1 MGRSRVEQRDGI
13 GALTAPGAAEIFAS
27 SEVTIGEVS
36 NPGAP
41 DESALGADARREQI
55 TRLLL
60 ERDTVT
66 VRELAERFAVSAMTV
81 HRDLDRLEARGILR
95 KVHGGATAQPSS
107 LYESSLVF
115 RLGAMADEKRAI
127 ARRAALEVQPG
138 SSVLL
143 DDSTTCLAMV
153 PFLIRIP
160 QLTIVTNFLSV
171 VDQVTLHKDAETK
184 LILLGG
190 DYDVKYHSLLGVLA
204 EHALAELRV
213 DQCFLSVSAVDASGV
228 FHQEPH
234 QARIKQRMTESASS
248 AILLVDSSKLGKRAL
263 HRIVGL
269 DAFDLLIVDERA
281 PANEVSALRS
291 SQAQVLVASRAEPK
305 DGSDVVD
312 S

>member
-1 MGRSRVEQRDGI
+1 VRIR
-13 GALTAPGAAEIFAS
+13 
-27 SEVTIGEVS
+27 EVS
-36 NPGAP
+36 DA
-41 DESALGADARREQI
+41 ESAEHVTLGADARREQI

-66 VRELAERFAVSAMTV
+66 VRELTARFGVSTMTV

-115 RLGAMADEKRAI
+115 RLGSMIDEKQTI

-138 SSVLL
+138 SSVLI

-153 PFLIRIP
+153 PFLVRIP
-160 QLTIVTNFLSV
+160 QLTIVTNFLTV
-171 VDQVTLHKDAETK
+171 VDQVTPYKDAETK

-190 DYDVKYHSLLGVLA
+190 DYDEKYNSLLGVLT

-213 DQCFLSVSAVDASGV
+213 DQCFLSVSAVDRHGV

-234 QARIKQRMTESASS
+234 QARIKRKMTEIASS
-248 AILLVDSSKLGKRAL
+248 VILLVDSSKLGKRAL

-269 DAFDLLIVDERA
+269 DAFDLLIVGEGA
-281 PANEVSALRS
+281 STEEVFAL
-291 SQAQVLVASRAEPK
+291 QASGVQVLVATAGE
-305 DGSDVVD
+305 SDEESAPGGEGGD
-312 S
+312 E

>member
-1 MGRSRVEQRDGI
+1 MR
-13 GALTAPGAAEIFAS
+13 
-27 SEVTIGEVS
+27 EVS
-36 NPGAP
+36 SDQVVEPAT
-41 DESALGADARREQI
+41 LGADARREQI

-60 ERDTVT
+60 ERETVT
-66 VRELAERFAVSAMTV
+66 VRELTARFGVSTMTV

-115 RLGAMADEKRAI
+115 RLGSMADEKRTI

-138 SSVLL
+138 SSVLI

-153 PFLIRIP
+153 PFLVRIP
-160 QLTIVTNFLSV
+160 QLTIVTNFLTV
-171 VDQVTLHKDAETK
+171 VDQVTPYKDADTK

-190 DYDVKYHSLLGVLA
+190 DYDEKYHSLLGVLA

-213 DQCFLSVSAVDASGV
+213 DQCFLSVSAVDGDGV

-234 QARIKQRMTESASS
+234 QARIKRKMTEIASS
-248 AILLVDSSKLGKRAL
+248 VILLVDSSKLGKRAL

-269 DAFDLLIVDERA
+269 DAFDSLIVGEGASTDE
-281 PANEVSALRS
+281 VLALRS
-291 SQAQVLVASRAEPK
+291 SGARVLVATVEEFE
-305 DGSDVVD
+305 DEGSTGG
-312 S
+312 SSGGNE

>member
-1 MGRSRVEQRDGI
+1 MRD
-13 GALTAPGAAEIFAS
+13 
-27 SEVTIGEVS
+27 VS
-36 NPGAP
+36 TQTTP
-41 DESALGADARREQI
+41 DPSALSADARREQI

-66 VRELAERFAVSAMTV
+66 VRELTARFGVSTMTV

-115 RLGAMADEKRAI
+115 RLGSMADEKRAI

-138 SSVLL
+138 SSVLI

-153 PFLIRIP
+153 PFLIRVP

-171 VDQVTLHKDAETK
+171 VDQVTHHEEADTK

-190 DYDVKYHSLLGVLA
+190 DYDAKYHSLLGVIA
-204 EHALAELRV
+204 EHALSELRV
-213 DQCFLSVSAVDASGV
+213 DQCFQSVSAADGHGV
-228 FHQEPH
+228 YHQEPH
-234 QARIKQRMTESASS
+234 QARIKRRMTEIASS
-248 AILLVDSSKLGKRAL
+248 SVLLVDSSKLGKRAL

-269 DAFDLLIVDERA
+269 DAFDLLIVGEGT
-281 PANEVSALRS
+281 PPEEVFALRAS
-291 SQAQVLVASRAEPK
+291 GANVLVASDEDDDLAPARSERA
-305 DGSDVVD
+305 DD
-312 S
+312 

>member
-1 MGRSRVEQRDGI
+1 MR
-13 GALTAPGAAEIFAS
+13 EIS
-27 SEVTIGEVS
+27 TDDVTE
-36 NPGAP
+36 PAT
-41 DESALGADARREQI
+41 LGADARREQI

-66 VRELAERFAVSAMTV
+66 VRELTARFGVSTMTV

-115 RLGAMADEKRAI
+115 RLGSMADEKRAI

-138 SSVLL
+138 SSVLI

-153 PFLIRIP
+153 PFLVRIP
-160 QLTIVTNFLSV
+160 QLTIVTNFLTV
-171 VDQVTLHKDAETK
+171 VDQVTPYKDADTK

-190 DYDVKYHSLLGVLA
+190 DYDEKYHSLLGVLA
-204 EHALAELRV
+204 EHGLSELRV
-213 DQCFLSVSAVDASGV
+213 DQCFLSVSAVDGHGV

-234 QARIKQRMTESASS
+234 QARIKRKMTEIASS
-248 AILLVDSSKLGKRAL
+248 VILLVDSSKLGKRAL

-269 DAFDLLIVDERA
+269 DAFDSLIVGEGA
-281 PANEVSALRS
+281 STEEVFALRAS
-291 SQAQVLVASRAEPK
+291 GAEVIVASASEF
-305 DGSDVVD
+305 DELSGESHD
-312 S
+312 

>member
-1 MGRSRVEQRDGI
+1 MR
-13 GALTAPGAAEIFAS
+13 EIS
-27 SEVTIGEVS
+27 TDDVTE
-36 NPGAP
+36 PAT
-41 DESALGADARREQI
+41 LGADARREQI

-66 VRELAERFAVSAMTV
+66 VRELTARFGVSTMTV

-115 RLGAMADEKRAI
+115 RLGSMADEKRTI

-138 SSVLL
+138 SSVLI

-153 PFLIRIP
+153 PFLVRIP
-160 QLTIVTNFLSV
+160 QLTIVTNFLTV
-171 VDQVTLHKDAETK
+171 VDQVTPYKDADTK

-190 DYDVKYHSLLGVLA
+190 DYDEKYHSLLGVLA
-204 EHALAELRV
+204 EHGLSELRV
-213 DQCFLSVSAVDASGV
+213 DQCFLSVSAVDGQGV

-234 QARIKQRMTESASS
+234 QARIKRKMTEIASS
-248 AILLVDSSKLGKRAL
+248 VILLVDSSKLGKRAL

-269 DAFDLLIVDERA
+269 DAFDSLIVGEGA
-281 PANEVSALRS
+281 STEEVLALRAS
-291 SQAQVLVASRAEPK
+291 GAEVIVASASEF
-305 DGSDVVD
+305 DELSGESDD
-312 S
+312 